1 MTKRFFD
8 IPIYQ
13 DDINTM
19 LDKNNI
25 RQLLEYE
32 RYCRDNAMFDEQKE
46 CYSKYGSRVRITW
59 YDGDGRE
66 FVEKSKELAK
76 KQKDGLYRSPKHKI
90 YNTFIWINGD
100 KAVAEMQTMMG
111 AIEIVDEKEY
121 LRNGWARLLYKVQKE
136 EGIWKIKGLDCIYE
150 RDTIAPVIASKEG
163 LLDEKEFSKYRPSY
177 QCISWVFEK
186 NGMPCNQDLPGDDKL
201 DTVQKLYDETNK
213 WLDN

>member
-13 DDINTM
+13 DDINMM

-111 AIEIVDEKEY
+111 AIEI
-121 LRNGWARLLYKVQKE
+121 N
-136 EGIWKIKGLDCIYE
+136 
-150 RDTIAPVIASKEG
+150 
-163 LLDEKEFSKYRPSY
+163 
-177 QCISWVFEK
+177 
-186 NGMPCNQDLPGDDKL
+186 
-201 DTVQKLYDETNK
+201 
-213 WLDN
+213 